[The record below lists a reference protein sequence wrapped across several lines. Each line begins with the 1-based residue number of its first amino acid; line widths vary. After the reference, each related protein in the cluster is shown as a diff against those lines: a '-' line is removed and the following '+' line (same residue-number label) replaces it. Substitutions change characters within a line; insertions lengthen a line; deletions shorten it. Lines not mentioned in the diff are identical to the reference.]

1 MVTKY
6 LPQTILLPAIRMVS
20 PVNVPIGHLPSPSVN
35 VLITNRIITEHV
47 IRTLSNSPT
56 QKRTN
61 ARVQRLQPSCLAN
74 VVNLPSANGECG
86 CIAQKTAAKVLQLE
100 QEHVLH
106 LEKLHA
112 QLLEAAINL
121 PLVFTKK
128 NLARFKNAVSLEP
141 LICLVLMFASFS
153 DPNVFN
159 LAHL

>member
-1 MVTKY
+1 MTKE
-6 LPQTILLPAIRMVS
+6 LPQTILIPGIRMVS
-20 PVNVPIGHLPSPSVN
+20 PVNVPIGQLPSHRVN
-35 VLITNRIITEHV
+35 VLITNKNISKRVT
-47 IRTLSNSPT
+47 RTPSNSPI

-61 ARVQRLQPSCLAN
+61 AMVQPSRLTN
-74 VVNLPSANGECG
+74 VVSLPSANGECG

-128 NLARFKNAVSLEP
+128 NLARFKNA
-141 LICLVLMFASFS
+141 
-153 DPNVFN
+153 
-159 LAHL
+159 LAMTTPILPPKTSQLQVV

>member
-20 PVNVPIGHLPSPSVN
+20 PVNVPIGHLPSVN
-35 VLITNRIITEHV
+35 VLITNENITEHV

-86 CIAQKTAAKVLQLE
+86 CIAQKTAVKVLHQE

-106 LEKLHA
+106 LEMLHV

-128 NLARFKNAVSLEP
+128 NLALFKNA
-141 LICLVLMFASFS
+141 
-153 DPNVFN
+153 
-159 LAHL
+159 LAMTTPILPPETSQLQVV